1 MARVEFNVRTNR
13 EGTPPTYVLLVLES
27 SRSGEDCIVTLT
39 GDAGQKFLYRGT
51 DQLEQQRVYKAEPKV
66 ALRGGLV
73 RKRSASIVALR
84 EAILAEAKGRVAAVK
99 ALDLT
104 E

>member
-51 DQLEQQRVYKAEPKV
+51 DQLEQQRVYKATKD
-66 ALRGGLV
+66 AY
-73 RKRSASIVALR
+73 
-84 EAILAEAKGRVAAVK
+84 LARAKAEGWTV
-99 ALDLT
+99 
-104 E
+104 